1 MSSGRPAF
9 QQHAEHAEGSDT
21 SHVSHTRKALSTEC
35 ENRNFD
41 RNEKRSRSPAGPRRL
56 GTATRISASLFRRLS
71 AFFESTLDQAPKAAK
86 LAVLIPGPGMLVN
99 VRNAPRVVIPPPSET
114 PPVSACKP
122 LCAILLRKPSVY
134 PLSPV
139 KANVGRLCE
148 RLKNAM
154 KSGLGRSCSGNF
166 LAIVAGTVL
175 SEKLNLTGGFFEW
188 RRPFDFSTDRL

>member
-1 MSSGRPAF
+1 MRLPHKRQTAGRSVVACDSNSARTLGQVFPSQQVMLNEQRQQGNAARWGRDAF
-9 QQHAEHAEGSDT
+9 
-21 SHVSHTRKALSTEC
+21 
-35 ENRNFD
+35 
-41 RNEKRSRSPAGPRRL
+41 

-71 AFFESTLDQAPKAAK
+71 AFFGSTPDQAPKAAK

-99 VRNAPRVVIPPPSET
+99 VRNTPRVVIPPPSET

-139 KANVGRLCE
+139 KANVGHLCE

-154 KSGLGRSCSGNF
+154 KDGLRWSCC
-166 LAIVAGTVL
+166 
-175 SEKLNLTGGFFEW
+175 
-188 RRPFDFSTDRL
+188 